1 MDRFDHI
8 FVITMKPLQWKPDLV
23 HNSIVS
29 CHTLTHFTIARKH
42 GYLEMVCLSTLSTDF
57 DVDRKLDKLVAPR
70 WSDQF
75 SHSADRDIVR
85 TTSHSSSKAVAF
97 SNE

>member
-29 CHTLTHFTIARKH
+29 CHTLTNFT
-42 GYLEMVCLSTLSTDF
+42 SDF
-57 DVDRKLDKLVAPR
+57 VFNTRQL
-70 WSDQF
+70 
-75 SHSADRDIVR
+75 
-85 TTSHSSSKAVAF
+85 
-97 SNE
+97 N